1 MKKFRTWTLILTKR
15 TLKSPLL
22 IILLI
27 TMPLLTFIVTKL
39 PSFNNELSYKGGLYV
54 MGEDELAE
62 DIKDELIADNSIFEF
77 VEYTDLDEMYE
88 DIHRGELT
96 CGYIF
101 PEDLSERSSMKD
113 CKECITVIKKPEETL
128 HLALNEMVYSKLIKL
143 QNFDILPSYVQSL
156 DVFEETDTEA
166 MDRLLELYD
175 EYADSDMTLHLI
187 FKTYGASGLVE
198 NNSTQKALTFPIR
211 GILGIMV
218 FLAGLFGC
226 VTYMSDREKGIFATI
241 SNGYKLLCQFL
252 YVAIPAVLFGASALL
267 TLALSGSFTN
277 FGIELLSMLMLVG
290 LTIAFGQLLIIVTR
304 NSKICIAAI
313 PGIIVGCLIFCP
325 VFITASNYLPAAKVV
340 EKLFVPYYY
349 LNIFM

>member
-1 MKKFRTWTLILTKR
+1 MKKLGIWTLILTKR

-22 IILLI
+22 IILLLI
-27 TMPLLTFIVTKL
+27 MPLLTFVVTKL
-39 PSFNNELSYKGGLYV
+39 PSFNNELCYKGGLYV
-54 MGEDELAE
+54 TGEDELAIQ
-62 DIKDELIADNSIFEF
+62 IKNELISDNGIFEF
-77 VEYTDLDEMYE
+77 IEYTDIDEMYH
-88 DIHRGELT
+88 DVHTGELT

-101 PEDLSERSSMKD
+101 PEDLSERSSMKE
-113 CKECITVIKKPEETL
+113 CKNCITVIKQPETTL
-128 HLALNEMVYSKLIKL
+128 QLALNEMVYAKLIKL
-143 QNFDILPSYVQSL
+143 QNYDILPSYVQSL

-166 MDRLLELYD
+166 IDKLLGYYE
-175 EYADSDMTLHLI
+175 EYTDSDMTMHLL

-198 NNSTQKALTFPIR
+198 NNTPQKALTFPIR

-226 VTYMSDREKGIFATI
+226 VTYMSDKEKGIFATI
-241 SNGYKLLCQFL
+241 SNGYKALCQIL
-252 YVAIPAVLFGASALL
+252 YVAIPAVLFGLSALL

-277 FGIELLSMLMLVG
+277 LGIEILSMLMLIG
-290 LTIAFGQLLIIVTR
+290 LTLIFGQLLILVTR

>member
-1 MKKFRTWTLILTKR
+1 MKKFKTWTIILTKR

-22 IILLI
+22 IILLF
-27 TMPLLTFIVTKL
+27 TMPLLTFVVTKL
-39 PSFNNELSYKGGLYV
+39 PSFNNELCYKGGLYL

-62 DIKDELIADNSIFEF
+62 GIKNELIKDNSIFEF
-77 VEYTDLDEMYE
+77 VEYTDLDEMYH
-88 DIHRGELT
+88 DVHTGKLT

-101 PEDLSERSSMKD
+101 PDDLSERSSMKE
-113 CKECITVIKKPEETL
+113 CKGSITVIKKPEATL
-128 HLALNEMVYSKLIKL
+128 QLALNEMVYSKIIKL
-143 QNFDILPSYVQSL
+143 QNYDILPSFVKSL

-166 MDRLLELYD
+166 IAKLMEYYED
-175 EYADSDMTLHLI
+175 YADSDMTMHLL
-187 FKTYGASGLVE
+187 FKTYGASGLIE
-198 NNSTQKALTFPIR
+198 NVNPQKALTFPIR

-241 SNGYKLLCQFL
+241 SNGYKALCQIL

-277 FGIELLSMLMLVG
+277 LGIEFLSMLMLVG
-290 LTIAFGQLLIIVTR
+290 LTIAFGQFLIIVTR
-304 NSKICIAAI
+304 NSKICIATI

>member
-27 TMPLLTFIVTKL
+27 TMPLLTFIVTKI
-39 PSFNNELSYKGGLYV
+39 PSFNNELSYRGGLYV

-62 DIKDELIADNSIFEF
+62 GIKNELIDDNSIFEF
-77 VEYTDLDEMYE
+77 VEYTDLDKMYQ
-88 DIHRGELT
+88 DIHTGKIT

-101 PEDLSERSSMKD
+101 PEDLSERSSMMD

-198 NNSTQKALTFPIR
+198 NNSTQKALTFPMR
-211 GILGIMV
+211 GILSIMV

-241 SNGYKLLCQFL
+241 SNGYKALCQIL

-267 TLALSGSFTN
+267 TFALSGSFTN
-277 FGIELLSMLMLVG
+277 LGIEILSMLMLVG